1 MSRFAPFPATP
12 TGLPS
17 PERAPRRRAVTA
29 VLAAALLCV
38 SAISAFPAEAPLLA
52 EAARLEQAGDSEG
65 AIRIYRA
72 WLKDNTEDPARVDT
86 VFAALFRL
94 EPNLSELLEL
104 SATPGLGPQPLLALS
119 KLAEMSG
126 RSEEARALSERA
138 WKGGGGAEAL
148 VAYALLAL
156 EMNDAAAATGALDV
170 LRAHGEAWANL
181 VDGYSDLAAEQWDR
195 CRETLGRAAEGSD
208 NPRIAL
214 AALWGLYECSR
225 RSGDAGGMA
234 AAAAGIGR
242 RFPGSPEEALAA
254 GRASPWPN
262 PAQFAAPSVGQAAAA
277 VQDGSPSAQAASAA
291 VQTGSYAVQAGSF
304 ATRENADELAADLS
318 KKGFA
323 PVVRQETRDGKTL
336 FKLYAGVGM
345 DRDAAVSLAE
355 NLRKAGYAGF
365 VISEAR

>member
-1 MSRFAPFPATP
+1 M
-12 TGLPS
+12 
-17 PERAPRRRAVTA
+17 TA

-38 SAISAFPAEAPLLA
+38 SAISVFSAEIPLLA

-65 AIRIYRA
+65 AIRVYRA
-72 WLKDNTEDPARVDT
+72 WLKDNAEDPVRVDT

-94 EPNLSELLEL
+94 EPNLNDLLEL
-104 SATPGLGPQPLLALS
+104 SATPGLGPEPLLALS

-138 WKGGGGAEAL
+138 WKGGGGTEAL
-148 VAYALLAL
+148 VASALLAL

-170 LRAHGEAWANL
+170 LRAHGESWTDL
-181 VDGYSDLAAEQWDR
+181 VDGYGDLAAEQWDR
-195 CRETLGRAAEGSD
+195 CREKLDRAAESSG

-225 RSGDAGGMA
+225 RSGDTVGTA
-234 AAAAGIGR
+234 AAAAAIGR

-254 GRASPWPN
+254 GRASPLPN
-262 PAQFAAPSVGQAAAA
+262 PAQFASPSVGHAAAA
-277 VQDGSPSAQAASAA
+277 VKEGPPAVQAASSA
-291 VQTGSYAVQAGSF
+291 VQVGSFAVQAGSF
-304 ATRENADELAADLS
+304 STRENADELAADLS

-323 PVVRQETRDGKTL
+323 PVVRQETREGKTL